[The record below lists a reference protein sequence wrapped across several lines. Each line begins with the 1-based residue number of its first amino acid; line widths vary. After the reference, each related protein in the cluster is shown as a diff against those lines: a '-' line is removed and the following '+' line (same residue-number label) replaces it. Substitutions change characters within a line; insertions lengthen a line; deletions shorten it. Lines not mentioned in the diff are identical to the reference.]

1 MNGKAVLSFIVGTAI
16 GSFVTWKI
24 VKDKYAKIAQ
34 EEIDSVKEV
43 FGKRATEET
52 HESED
57 KKEDVAAA
65 ARHKVDICEYA
76 KILNEEGYS
85 SENDEKKGGE
95 EPMAKERKPYVITP
109 EEFSNGGYN
118 VESLTYYADDV
129 LTDDWGVVVEDPDE
143 LVGEDFASHFGEYED
158 DSVFVRNDEKQLD
171 YEILRDLRNY
181 WDTVAKEILQQDKDE

>member
-1 MNGKAVLSFIVGTAI
+1 MNGKAVLSFIIGTAI

-43 FGKRATEET
+43 FCKRATKET

-57 KKEDVAAA
+57 KKEDAAAA
-65 ARHKVDICEYA
+65 ARHKVNIYEYA

-95 EPMAKERKPYVITP
+95 EPMAKECKPYVITP

-118 VESLTYYADDV
+118 VESLTYYADGV

-158 DSVFVRNDEKQLD
+158 DSVFVRNEKYRLD
-171 YEILRDLRNY
+171 YEILLDPEKY
-181 WDTVAKEILQQDKDE
+181 YDKYPKK